1 MLVAFLAIV
10 ARPQWVNVSPDIAT
24 APWVAWTLAW
34 QVVLGLSLAMIYAA
48 SLYFGMV
55 LSEGSTE
62 HGGYHEALI
71 GLGSVIGPG
80 SGALAQYLANGSE
93 IWGVA
98 AVAGVLGTTVV
109 VATIVSLRRRAV
121 TPAEA

>member
-1 MLVAFLAIV
+1 M
-10 ARPQWVNVSPDIAT
+10 
-24 APWVAWTLAW
+24 LAW
-34 QVVLGLSLAMIYAA
+34 QPSTSFDVAGRALAVDLAWLVACQVVIGFALGLIYSA

-55 LSEGSTE
+55 LSDGSTE